1 MSETGSS
8 SFMSSSGRYAY
19 RVRWVVN
26 GRYKE
31 SREVTLSNGRK
42 RISQIAAGLNLQS
55 MVDSAHRVFALAVNK
70 NFTQVV
76 NSNRL

>member
-1 MSETGSS
+1 M
-8 SFMSSSGRYAY
+8 
-19 RVRWVVN
+19 N
-26 GRYKE
+26 GRDRE
-31 SREVTLSNGRK
+31 SRGVTLSNGRK
-42 RISQIAAGLNLQS
+42 RMSQIAAGRNLES

>member
-1 MSETGSS
+1 MVGT
-8 SFMSSSGRYAY
+8 R
-19 RVRWVVN
+19 N
-26 GRYKE
+26 
-31 SREVTLSNGRK
+31 REK

>member
-1 MSETGSS
+1 M
-8 SFMSSSGRYAY
+8 
-19 RVRWVVN
+19 N

-42 RISQIAAGLNLQS
+42 RISQIAAGQNLQS